1 MQLTAQ
7 AKVHMVCQV
16 HRIWMHNRG
25 KGSGLGHRV
34 FCVLRHSCYAH
45 KPSKWSFR
53 QFHCRA
59 LDASIREGEQQ
70 QSALPL
76 TLRGRYTAPLHAQ
89 LGRLLLKDLRSYW
102 RTPEY
107 NATRLTI
114 SLGVALIFGSMYW
127 MRAHHRFAL
136 LNPAASHA

>member
-1 MQLTAQ
+1 MSLAVRDNRLPRM
-7 AKVHMVCQV
+7 AKWADLQV
-16 HRIWMHNRG
+16 PE
-25 KGSGLGHRV
+25 
-34 FCVLRHSCYAH
+34 AT
-45 KPSKWSFR
+45 PSQSR
-53 QFHCRA
+53 PDTTRRA
-59 LDASIREGEQQ
+59 LEASIREGERQ

-127 MRAHHRFAL
+127 MRARRRCCEAE
-136 LNPAASHA
+136 PACMCVVIGVPWVHLS